1 MKESGNNYTRLWQQA
16 KDYFGNGLEYAKLT
30 AAEKLTMLITG
41 LTVAAG
47 AFVLGMIFLFFLTI
61 AIAQWIAP
69 SIGLG
74 WAYALM
80 SVFYLVLVALLVVL
94 CKPLIMNPVA
104 RFISRIILK

>member
-1 MKESGNNYTRLWQQA
+1 MNESDNNYNRLWQQA
-16 KDYFGNGLEYAKLT
+16 ISLFVNGLEYAKLT

-41 LTVAAG
+41 LAVAAG
-47 AFVLGMIFLFFLTI
+47 AFVLGIIFLFFLTI
-61 AIAQWIAP
+61 AIAHWIAP

-80 SVFYLVLVALLVVL
+80 GVFYLALVVLLIVL

-104 RFISRIILK
+104 RFISRLFLK

>member
-1 MKESGNNYTRLWQQA
+1 MNDKENNYTRLWQQA
-16 KDYFGNGLEYAKLT
+16 KAYFETGLEYAKLT

-41 LTVAAG
+41 LAVAAG
-47 AFVLGMIFLFFLTI
+47 AFVLGIIFLFFLTI

-80 SVFYLVLVALLVVL
+80 GVFYLLLIVLLVVL

-104 RFISRIILK
+104 RFISRLFLK